1 MNTEHHDLNDV
12 CRRLDRI
19 SQQLTAV
26 FADTRLETISRQI
39 GRLQD
44 LLTKSL
50 AEQVSQTA
58 LLKSIDDKTQPP
70 SDEDIGVDAGS
81 VTLTEGPKP

>member
-12 CRRLDRI
+12 CHRLDRLI
-19 SQQLTAV
+19 EHVATSGS
-26 FADTRLETISRQI
+26 RLETISRQI

-58 LLKSIDDKTQPP
+58 LLKSIDDKIQPP
-70 SDEDIGVDAGS
+70 SDEDIGVDGGGIK
-81 VTLTEGPKP
+81 LKEKEPKS